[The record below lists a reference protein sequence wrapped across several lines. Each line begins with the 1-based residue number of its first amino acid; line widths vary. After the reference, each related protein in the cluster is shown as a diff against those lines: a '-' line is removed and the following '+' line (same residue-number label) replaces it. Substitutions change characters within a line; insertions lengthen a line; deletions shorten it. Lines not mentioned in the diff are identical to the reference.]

1 MKRIL
6 SLLILFTPLFSFGQ
20 FTAIPD
26 ANFEQ
31 ALIDLGHDTGTPDGQ
46 VLTANI
52 SGVTSLVVSNDS
64 ISDLTGI
71 EDFAAL
77 EELYCVENQL
87 TSLDVTQ
94 NTALT
99 YLDFRGNQLTSLDVT
114 QNIALETLECGTN
127 QLTNLDVTQNTAL
140 LELDCRNNQL
150 TSLDV
155 TQNTA
160 LYKLWFTTNQ
170 LTSLD
175 VTQNTALRDIEFMN
189 NQLTSL
195 DVTQNTALRG
205 LDCRNNQLTI
215 LDLIQNTALTHL
227 ECNSNQ
233 LTSLDLTQNTA
244 LVSIWCAGN
253 QLTCLNVKNG
263 NNDII
268 TDFLAFNNPALTC
281 IEVDDVAW
289 STANWTVAG
298 GHIDAGVTFSTNCSN
313 ACSGIPTT
321 TEEYSNQPRKLIRIL
336 DLLGRETNFKPNT
349 PLIYQYDDGS
359 VEKVIREY

>member
-6 SLLILFTPLFSFGQ
+6 SLLILFTPLFSIGQ

-94 NTALT
+94 NTAL
-99 YLDFRGNQLTSLDVT
+99 
-114 QNIALETLECGTN
+114 
-127 QLTNLDVTQNTAL
+127 
-140 LELDCRNNQL
+140 
-150 TSLDV
+150 
-155 TQNTA
+155 
-160 LYKLWFTTNQ
+160 
-170 LTSLD
+170 
-175 VTQNTALRDIEFMN
+175 
-189 NQLTSL
+189 
-195 DVTQNTALRG
+195 RG

-263 NNDII
+263 NNDTIA
-268 TDFLAFNNPALTC
+268 DFLAFNNPDLTC